1 MPKLTVNEAAY
12 GFTDVIKLTYNDLI
26 TIGNGGQKVI
36 ATIPAGGGVDR
47 CVVYESVPVAGTT
60 SLVIDVGTTLAD
72 PDEFIDAL
80 GVLYGKPER
89 PMSRARIEKTL
100 GMHAYISTIPGRSD
114 TLLDIIEQAG
124 FQGRAAQR
132 YADRFRE
139 QLAEQHKQREVAASA
154 HKVAYRYTL

>member
-12 GFTDVIKLTYNDLI
+12 GFTDVVVLTYNDLI

-47 CVVYESVPVAGTT
+47 CVVYESVAVAGTT

-80 GVLYGKPER
+80 DVDA
-89 PMSRARIEKTL
+89 MSAPVANTGDL
-100 GMHAYISTIPGRSD
+100 MVQAAGTTTIAGGALPVKLVQAD
-114 TLLDIIEQAG
+114 TDVVVEVTD
-124 FQGRAAQR
+124 AAI
-132 YADRFRE
+132 
-139 QLAEQHKQREVAASA
+139 ASA
-154 HKVAYRYTL
+154 TAGEIVIGLRIVDLGRFA

>member
-12 GFTDVIKLTYNDLI
+12 GFTDVVVLTYNDLI

-47 CVVYESVPVAGTT
+47 CVVYESVAVAGTT

-80 GVLYGKPER
+80 DVDG
-89 PMSRARIEKTL
+89 MSAPVANTGDL
-100 GMHAYISTIPGRSD
+100 MVQAAGTTTIAGGALPVKLVQAD
-114 TLLDIIEQAG
+114 TDVVVEVTD
-124 FQGRAAQR
+124 AAI
-132 YADRFRE
+132 
-139 QLAEQHKQREVAASA
+139 ASA
-154 HKVAYRYTL
+154 TAGEIVIGLRIVDLGRFA